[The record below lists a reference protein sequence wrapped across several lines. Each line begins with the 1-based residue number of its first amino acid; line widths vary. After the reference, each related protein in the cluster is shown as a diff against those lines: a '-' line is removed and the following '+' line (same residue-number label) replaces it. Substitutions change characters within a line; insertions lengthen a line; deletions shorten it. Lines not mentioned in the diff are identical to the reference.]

1 IVRSFSSGKREGG
14 DFVCC
19 TLSPRGE
26 WIYCVGE
33 DFVLYCFSTVTGKLE
48 RTLTAYVTAAVR
60 TVPSVD
66 FARKRF
72 KMSIEIESSDVIR
85 LIMQYLK
92 ENSLHRTLATLQEE
106 TTVSLNTVDSIESFV
121 ADINS
126 GHWDTV
132 LQAIQSLKLP
142 DKTLID
148 LYEQVVLELIE
159 LRELGAARSLLRQT
173 DPMIMLKQTQPERY
187 IHLENL
193 LARSYFDPRE
203 AYPDGSSKE
212 KRRAAIAQA
221 LAGEVS
227 VVPPSRLMA
236 LLGQALKWQ
245 QHQGLLPPGMTI
257 DLFRGK
263 AAVKDVEEEKFPTQL
278 SRHIKFGQKSHVE
291 CARFSPDGQYLVT
304 GSVDGFIEDLKYQAQ
319 DNFMMMDDAV
329 LCMCFS
335 RDTEML
341 ATGAQD
347 GKIKVW
353 KIQSGQCLR
362 RFERAHSKGVTCLSF
377 SKDSS
382 QILSASF
389 DQTIRIHGL
398 KSGKTLKEFRGHS
411 SFVNEA
417 TFSQDGHYI
426 LSASSDGTV
435 KVWNVKTTE
444 CANTFKSLGSTA
456 GTDITVNS
464 VILLPKNPEHFVV
477 CNRSNTVV
485 IMNMQGQIVRS
496 FSSGKREG
504 GDFVCCTLSP
514 RGEWIYCVGEDF
526 VLYCFSTV
534 TGKLERTLT
543 VSEDTFMTRETLI
556 SSVPAVTTS
565 SCLSIFAISTGPC
578 VSCWAADCAVS
589 VADK

>member
-1 IVRSFSSGKREGG
+1 
-14 DFVCC
+14 
-19 TLSPRGE
+19 
-26 WIYCVGE
+26 
-33 DFVLYCFSTVTGKLE
+33 
-48 RTLTAYVTAAVR
+48 
-60 TVPSVD
+60 
-66 FARKRF
+66 
-72 KMSIEIESSDVIR
+72 MSIEVESADVVR

-92 ENSLHRTLATLQEE
+92 ENNLHRTLATLQEE

-263 AAVKDVEEEKFPTQL
+263 AAVKDVEEERFPTQL

-291 CARFSPDGQYLVT
+291 CSRFSPDGQYLVT
-304 GSVDGFIEDLKYQAQ
+304 GSVDGFIEVWNFTTGKIRKDLKYQAQ

-347 GKIKVW
+347 GKIKVTF
-353 KIQSGQCLR
+353 IVCFLINIC
-362 RFERAHSKGVTCLSF
+362 HSKVLVGEAFLSV
-377 SKDSS
+377 
-382 QILSASF
+382 LC
-389 DQTIRIHGL
+389 TRIHGL
-398 KSGKTLKEFRGHS
+398 KSGKSLKEFRGHT

-417 TFSQDGHYI
+417 TFTPDGHHI
-426 LSASSDGTV
+426 ISASSDGTV

-444 CANTFKSLGSTA
+444 CTSTFKPLGTSA
-456 GTDITVNS
+456 GTDITVNN
-464 VILLPKNPEHFVV
+464 VLLLPKNPEHFVV

-543 VSEDTFMTRETLI
+543 VHEKDVIGIAHHPHQNLIGTYSEDGLLKLWK
-556 SSVPAVTTS
+556 P
-565 SCLSIFAISTGPC
+565 
-578 VSCWAADCAVS
+578 
-589 VADK
+589 

>member
-1 IVRSFSSGKREGG
+1 MAEEQIVFAGFLFR
-14 DFVCC
+14 
-19 TLSPRGE
+19 LSDSD
-26 WIYCVGE
+26 VT
-33 DFVLYCFSTVTGKLE
+33 STAWCRISE
-48 RTLTAYVTAAVR
+48 A
-60 TVPSVD
+60 S
-66 FARKRF
+66 
-72 KMSIEIESSDVIR
+72 VIR

-92 ENSLHRTLATLQEE
+92 ENNLHRSLATLQEE

-236 LLGQALKWQ
+236 LLGQSLKWQ

-263 AAVKDVEEEKFPTQL
+263 AAVKDVEEERFPTQL

-304 GSVDGFIEDLKYQAQ
+304 GSVDGFIEVW
-319 DNFMMMDDAV
+319 NF
-329 LCMCFS
+329 
-335 RDTEML
+335 T
-341 ATGAQD
+341 T
-347 GKIKVW
+347 GKIRKVW

-362 RFERAHSKGVTCLSF
+362 
-377 SKDSS
+377 
-382 QILSASF
+382 
-389 DQTIRIHGL
+389 RIHGL

-411 SFVNEA
+411 SF
-417 TFSQDGHYI
+417 I
-426 LSASSDGTV
+426 
-435 KVWNVKTTE
+435 WNVKTTE
-444 CANTFKSLGSTA
+444 CSSTFKSLGTSA
-456 GTDITVNS
+456 GTDITVNN
-464 VILLPKNPEHFVV
+464 VVLLPKNPEHFVV

-543 VSEDTFMTRETLI
+543 VHEKDVIGIAHHPHQNLIGTYSEDGLLKLWK
-556 SSVPAVTTS
+556 P
-565 SCLSIFAISTGPC
+565 
-578 VSCWAADCAVS
+578 
-589 VADK
+589 